1 MKIRTRIWFED
12 DKGHSLIGA
21 GGARLLSEIDSTGS
35 LKEAA
40 KRAKMSYRYAYKR
53 VDLMN
58 ERLGKVVQMHHG
70 GVDKG
75 GAELTP
81 LGKEV
86 LAKYRSVAAAV
97 ERTIAEQRHSSS

>member
-1 MKIRTRIWFED
+1 MKIRARIWFED
-12 DKGHSLIGA
+12 EEGHSLIGA

-40 KRAKMSYRYAYKR
+40 KRAKMSYRYAFKR

-58 ERLGKVVQMHHG
+58 ERLGAVVQMHHG
-70 GVDKG
+70 GVEKG
-75 GAELTP
+75 GARLTP

-86 LAKYRSVAAAV
+86 LAKYRIVEAEV
-97 ERTIAEQRHSSS
+97 ERALSKRQKS